1 MIAPGNHY
9 HYKIRCALQHWRGNP
24 LPFGNLSKKHVIA
37 RSAATWQSP
46 GTILNSAVHF
56 DGWYQEIAP
65 QGYFLALRAQGAT
78 PFRARND
85 I

>member
-1 MIAPGNHY
+1 MLETFVKRADNIRPYGIIGNVSSF
-9 HYKIRCALQHWRGNP
+9 R
-24 LPFGNLSKKHVIA
+24 VIA

-46 GTILNSAVHF
+46 GTILSTAVHF